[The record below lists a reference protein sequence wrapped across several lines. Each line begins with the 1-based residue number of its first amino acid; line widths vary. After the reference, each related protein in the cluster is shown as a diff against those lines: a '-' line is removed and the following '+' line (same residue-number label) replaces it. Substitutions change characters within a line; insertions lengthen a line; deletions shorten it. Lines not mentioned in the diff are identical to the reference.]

1 VHALRSVRHRL
12 AVTVL
17 SLCDCLHRVWRT
29 HAPSRGTRHLHWQLQ
44 QRDPP
49 PHLPD
54 KHLHGDVN
62 GARLLECIL
71 EPPSHVMQQYLCDRN
86 LLVRLSFARRYRIT
100 HLGLPEDG
108 RGGRWLVPCP
118 RHMLPSGDRFLDPVK
133 GASATEALVRLAGDL
148 L

>member
-1 VHALRSVRHRL
+1 M
-12 AVTVL
+12 
-17 SLCDCLHRVWRT
+17 
-29 HAPSRGTRHLHWQLQ
+29 
-44 QRDPP
+44 
-49 PHLPD
+49 PHLVVPVTCTGSCSSGT
-54 KHLHGDVN
+54 HHHI
-62 GARLLECIL
+62 CPTSIF
-71 EPPSHVMQQYLCDRN
+71 MN